1 MISIISFSDKNS
13 FILKLPNMSPYH
25 VQFAASFR
33 TEYNIYTG
41 CDPLKLTKLDFIC
54 AGMGP
59 TKGMAVQDRLEK
71 GTPEM

>member
-1 MISIISFSDKNS
+1 M
-13 FILKLPNMSPYH
+13 LPYH

-41 CDPLKLTKLDFIC
+41 CDPLKFTKYDFIC
-54 AGMGP
+54 AGMGQ